1 MVFFI
6 SVEENEGKIFQ
17 KSQNR
22 LLLAVNPDCYTKQC
36 QIGCGA
42 CGGNSS
48 VKKVTVASDSA
59 EEYLLGQ
66 TVRFRRYILNEAI
79 GALIVFGI
87 PLIMA
92 LVTIITWYIISP
104 QKADTPLAVFTT
116 GISFIA
122 GFAVVWLIDNIFR
135 RKFPNVILSSIDK
148 ENGDQ

>member
-1 MVFFI
+1 MFFFI
-6 SVEENEGKIFQ
+6 SVEENKGKIFQ
-17 KSQNR
+17 KKQNR
-22 LLLAVNPDCYTKQC
+22 LFLAVNPDCNTEQC

-48 VKKVTVASDSA
+48 VKKITVVTDRA

-92 LVTIITWYIISP
+92 LATIITWYIISP

-116 GISFIA
+116 GVSFIT

-135 RKFPNVILSSIDK
+135 RKFPNMILSSLDK
-148 ENGDQ
+148 ENGD